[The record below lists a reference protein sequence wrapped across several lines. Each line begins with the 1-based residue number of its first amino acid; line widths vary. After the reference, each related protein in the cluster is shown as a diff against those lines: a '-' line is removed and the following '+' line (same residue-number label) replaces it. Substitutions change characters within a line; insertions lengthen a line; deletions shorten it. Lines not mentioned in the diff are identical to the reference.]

1 MADRAKH
8 AFGALER
15 VDSALQAGTIDS
27 FDILFVKDAN
37 GKPYVGWIDKDGKKV
52 ICDDS
57 AEFDA
62 LEEQLEA
69 QIATKANA
77 TEVESQLS
85 KKADAEEVKAELATK
100 VEAEEVD
107 AKIKQ
112 AVQDIKHPPDSVKY
126 KILDAPSGTLVDY
139 FDKEI
144 RIMCKSD
151 AAFVKQAVGTGGN
164 PNCFYVT
171 LKTYAPDDAVG
182 YIEHLGE
189 QVDAEVLTDLKTDEY
204 GRKYQLTWLA
214 VAVYDEASGTWS
226 YYGKSSSKNK
236 YIGWDYQIDFY
247 DVDGVMIESDCVRIN
262 LSNEQCHSTVEPY
275 YVGAINATID
285 AKIEQIEE
293 KIEEVTT
300 VNEIVEF

>member
-1 MADRAKH
+1 MADKAKH
-8 AFGALER
+8 AFGSRKNLSNAITNKI
-15 VDSALQAGTIDS
+15 VDS
-27 FDILFVKDAN
+27 FDVLFLSGEGESPAMGWVDRDGNPIILSPTD
-37 GKPYVGWIDKDGKKV
+37 DLEKV
-52 ICDDS
+52 
-57 AEFDA
+57 
-62 LEEQLEA
+62 EEQLEA

-275 YVGAINATID
+275 YVGEMMAEIGT
-285 AKIEQIEE
+285 KIEE
-293 KIEEVTT
+293 KIEEINVGY
-300 VNEIVEF
+300 EIIEF